1 MRRISSSATLGLK
14 LFLPTFW
21 IVFFGA
27 LTIAILLSGIGKSPL
42 FGSWVFKMI
51 ALTFFIVG
59 VLIQYFTVWQLKRVE
74 MDQDHIYVTNYFKSY
89 RYTYDSIDKI
99 KQQDYGL
106 FRLGTIHLKAT
117 GSMGRK
123 IKFLQSRQ
131 KFDDFIQKHP
141 NIAEKLLVDDDI

>member
-27 LTIAILLSGIGKSPL
+27 LTIAILFSGIGKSPL
-42 FGSWVFKMI
+42 FGSWGFKLM
-51 ALTFFIVG
+51 ALTFFLVG
-59 VLIQYFTVWQLKRVE
+59 VLIQYFTIMQLKRVE
-74 MDQDHIYVTNYFKSY
+74 LDQESIYVTNYLKSY
-89 RYTYDSIDKI
+89 RYTYDSVQKI
-99 KQQDYGL
+99 TQQDYGI

-117 GSMGRK
+117 GSIGRK

-131 KFDDFIQKHP
+131 KFEDFIQLHP
-141 NIAEKLLVDDDI
+141 TLAGKLVTNN